1 MEEACDLVTWSLYA
15 VESVVS
21 IDRDL
26 LQGSLKQLLF
36 WAPLPQ
42 VMGRREKGRQEDTL
56 AMKNIGEI
64 QSRLEIK
71 DHDMT
76 FPDY

>member
-42 VMGRREKGRQEDTL
+42 VMGRREKGRQGDTL